1 MDAEMSGRH
10 LARSGRGRLGLRVA
24 AAVAVALGGMATT
37 CACDDI
43 FGITAGYGPSDAASD
58 GMMPDAGISESGRP
72 RDSGSARDAADSSS
86 LSEAGDSAPVAD
98 TGDAAPPLTCEGG
111 PCVTLL
117 ATDEAN
123 PLGIAVDPGSTGNV
137 YFTNW
142 AYSSQHGGVRGVPK
156 DASRG
161 AVDFPFQ
168 ADNPTTGYYPR
179 PFNVIRTAAHV
190 CWTVFSDADFTGGA
204 IDCSDPK
211 GKSSHFVG
219 GDGSPFGYP
228 VGIVADDSEALF
240 FVDVY
245 SQNLG
250 TVSAAQP
257 DGGILTIGPAF
268 PPPGNLPGWIALSPD
283 GRMYW
288 NDGARLLSANR
299 DGSGA
304 VALPGAPASAVAK
317 VTGSIAIDGD
327 WIYWMETQP
336 DGSSILYRELR
347 GAGTSGVGW
356 ACPGSGSCPETLAG
370 GVEYALNPGNLVVD
384 NGYVYWPNF
393 TRGNIM
399 RVKEDGS
406 GEVEKVLQG
415 VPSIARI
422 AIDDAAV
429 YFTRSYLPGFEGT
442 VGTGTVGKFA
452 KP

>member
-1 MDAEMSGRH
+1 MNVEMGGKSPLGWSGR
-10 LARSGRGRLGLRVA
+10 ARRAMRIAVA
-24 AAVAVALGGMATT
+24 AALTLGAMTGT
-37 CACDDI
+37 CACDDV
-43 FGITAGYGPSDAASD
+43 FGIAEGTAPADAAPDSQAPD
-58 GMMPDAGISESGRP
+58 SGSPETGMP
-72 RDSGSARDAADSSS
+72 RDSGPSSDAADSGPRPDAD
-86 LSEAGDSAPVAD
+86 AGDAQS
-98 TGDAAPPLTCEGG
+98 PLTCEGG

-117 ATDEAN
+117 STGEAN
-123 PLGIAVDPGSTGNV
+123 PLSIAVDPGIAGNV

-142 AYSSQHGGVRGVPK
+142 AYASQHGGVRGVPK
-156 DASRG
+156 DGSSP

-168 ADNPTTGYYPR
+168 PDNPATQYYPR
-179 PFNVIRTAAHV
+179 PFNVIRTASHV
-190 CWTVFSDADFTGGA
+190 CWTVFSDADTTGGA
-204 IDCSDPK
+204 IDCADPQ

-240 FVDVY
+240 FVDVA

-250 TVSAAQP
+250 TVSAAHP
-257 DGGILTIGPAF
+257 DGGILAITPAF

-283 GRMYW
+283 GRIYW
-288 NDGARLLSANR
+288 NDGTRLLSANR

-304 VALPGAPASAVAK
+304 VSLPGAPVSPVAK
-317 VTGSIAIDGD
+317 VTGAIAVDGD
-327 WIYWMETQP
+327 WIYWMEAQP

-347 GAGTSGVGW
+347 AAGTPGVGW

-384 NGYVYWPNF
+384 GGYLYWPNF

-406 GEVEKVLQG
+406 GEVEKVLDG
-415 VPSIARI
+415 VPSVVHI
-422 AIDDAAV
+422 AIDDAAI
-429 YFTRSYLPGFEGT
+429 YFTRSYLPGFAGT
-442 VGTGTVGKFA
+442 VGTGTVGRFA